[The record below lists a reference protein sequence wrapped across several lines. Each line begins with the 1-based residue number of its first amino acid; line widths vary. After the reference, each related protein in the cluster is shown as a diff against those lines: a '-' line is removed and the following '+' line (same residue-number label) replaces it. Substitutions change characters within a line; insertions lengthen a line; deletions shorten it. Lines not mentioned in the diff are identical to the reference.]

1 MTTPPSG
8 KPALYKTLAG
18 LVVGRIMISA
28 IMFIAGSQ
36 VLQAKDQ
43 RQTQRLTNNKTFYSS
58 QMPLLLQPPSS
69 TLVALRH
76 VPTYEPISVAFDLAN
91 ANKLAAIAK
100 RNASFKSSRGKCMR
114 WVRYAL
120 TKFYN
125 NNDPKNNKGSL
136 NLNFLPTDHPSS
148 HVTSVKNSKTRKKK
162 NLLTGRSAEDFK
174 NWALNNP
181 VSLCKRFK
189 FANVSDYP
197 DIRPQNGFILLYSKN
212 TCGFSPR
219 YGHIEVLADATK
231 GIACSDHCRTI
242 TQPCKPEL
250 ILAPVAHC
258 EWIAPEEKKALVS
271 VPPSP
276 VFISKYIERK
286 IERKEE

>member
-8 KPALYKTLAG
+8 KPALNKTLRE
-18 LVVGRIMISA
+18 LVVAKII
-28 IMFIAGSQ
+28 IAVVMLTAVSQ
-36 VLQAKDQ
+36 VLQAKDKH
-43 RQTQRLTNNKTFYSS
+43 QTQRLTNNKTFYSS
-58 QMPLLLQPPSS
+58 QVPLLQAPSS

-76 VPTYEPISVAFDLAN
+76 VPTFEPISVAFDLAN
-91 ANKLAAIAK
+91 ANKLADIAK
-100 RNASFKSSRGKCMR
+100 RNASFKTSHGRCMR

-125 NNDPKNNKGSL
+125 SNDPNSKGSL
-136 NLNFLPTDHPSS
+136 NLNFLPTDHPTS
-148 HVTSVKNSKTRKKK
+148 HVTGTKESKRKKRSR
-162 NLLTGRSAEDFK
+162 LTGRSAEDFK
-174 NWALNNP
+174 NWALHNP

-197 DIRPQNGFILLYSKN
+197 DVRPQNGFILVYSKN

-219 YGHIEVLADATK
+219 YGHIEVLADAAK

-242 TQPCKPEL
+242 TQPCKPEM

-258 EWIAPEEKKALVS
+258 EWIAPEEKKVLVKA
-271 VPPSP
+271 PSNP
-276 VFISKYIERK
+276 VYISKYIERK
-286 IERKEE
+286 ED